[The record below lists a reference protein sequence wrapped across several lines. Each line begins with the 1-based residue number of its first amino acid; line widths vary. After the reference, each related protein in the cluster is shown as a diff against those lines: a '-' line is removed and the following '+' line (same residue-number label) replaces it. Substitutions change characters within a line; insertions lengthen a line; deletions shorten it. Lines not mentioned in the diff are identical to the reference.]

1 MPLAHLPLTSTTQPI
16 VLFVCQ
22 NNTARSIAAEFLCKH
37 HIPNSSLSF
46 HSAGLSPALIHA
58 RPKETVIQALAT
70 RGVPCTSAHSKSA
83 SSFIR
88 VKYLI
93 VLCCSVSD
101 SDACSRSQAP
111 GGCCKSPPEGS
122 PAHEAFLHVELPNTK
137 DYQGKMGE
145 WVDKVRREKGRERRI
160 SCRCSQPSTNAPP
173 CTARPPSAGRTST
186 QASPSSASSD
196 VPRALKKMTAR
207 NKIDLRFQK

>member
-1 MPLAHLPLTSTTQPI
+1 MSNEKPI
-16 VLFVCQ
+16 VLF
-22 NNTARSIAAEFLCKH
+22 
-37 HIPNSSLSF
+37 
-46 HSAGLSPALIHA
+46 
-58 RPKETVIQALAT
+58 TVIQALAT

-145 WVDKVRREKGRERRI
+145 WVDKCWEDL
-160 SCRCSQPSTNAPP
+160 NAGL
-173 CTARPPSAGRTST
+173 TLLGI
-186 QASPSSASSD
+186 
-196 VPRALKKMTAR
+196 L
-207 NKIDLRFQK
+207 